1 MRTTALDRRVGRWAW
16 MRDEGEVDKW
26 MDGGLI
32 GRQMNR
38 RRDDTEEVWRMK
50 RWLHEWTL

>member
-1 MRTTALDRRVGRWAW
+1 MRTTALDRRVGRWAL

-26 MDGGLI
+26 IDGGLI

-38 RRDDTEEVWRMK
+38 WRDDTEEVWRMK
-50 RWLHEWTL
+50 